1 MFDSKKLPQLMY
13 ALHTI
18 IVQMKSEATQTNH
31 RELADFLKTFEDLPL
46 LLASNQDETEAIRQ
60 LIINAVQVDCMSTR
74 ALDAFDEEEP
84 PLLKLGQIERDAMIR
99 EDKYRHA
106 MYALHVFF
114 VSMENNAGMAGDRR
128 MSTAF
133 DYLEII
139 PEYILEK
146 ADKTESIRE
155 LIKDLLNLYPN
166 CSKALELL
174 DQETPPISE
183 Q

>member
-1 MFDSKKLPQLMY
+1 
-13 ALHTI
+13 
-18 IVQMKSEATQTNH
+18 
-31 RELADFLKTFEDLPL
+31 
-46 LLASNQDETEAIRQ
+46 
-60 LIINAVQVDCMSTR
+60 
-74 ALDAFDEEEP
+74 
-84 PLLKLGQIERDAMIR
+84 
-99 EDKYRHA
+99 
-106 MYALHVFF
+106 
-114 VSMENNAGMAGDRR
+114 MAGDRR

-155 LIKDLLNLYPN
+155 LIKDLVNLYPN

>member
-114 VSMENNAGMAGDRR
+114 VSMENMQVWLVTGECQPPLTISKSSRNTFWRKPTKR
-128 MSTAF
+128 KAF
-133 DYLEII
+133 E
-139 PEYILEK
+139 
-146 ADKTESIRE
+146 
-155 LIKDLLNLYPN
+155 N
-166 CSKALELL
+166 
-174 DQETPPISE
+174 
-183 Q
+183 